1 MQGDDVM
8 DKKKIVMTIFFAICV
23 IVIVVCIIIQ
33 VVINKETKKLE
44 KESEKFDTLVTT
56 TNSGQEVETEYIRVE
71 NNKFFIKVPTSFKTL
86 NSEAI
91 NERYSGDVPGVVFS
105 NDEGTINI
113 AINMT
118 ENDMK
123 NNEIKDYKTHMEGL
137 LKESDGEIVSASYY
151 EVDNHNVGQIKL
163 ISDSGDTKIY
173 NNTIFFAYNDKLIIV
188 TFNCTKELQ
197 EEWQGVG
204 DFITDSLFFTE

>member
-1 MQGDDVM
+1 M

-71 NNKFFIKVPTSFKTL
+71 NNKFFIKVPTSFKNL

-118 ENDMK
+118 ENYMK